1 MSILFCQE
9 LKIISNLDISDRK
22 CYTYPME
29 KIYEITAKGNKLPQD
44 MKSYLYSLGRS
55 VTLVKKAKYGGIIL
69 NGTAVTVRAQ
79 VNEGDKIEIFL
90 PKATSDGIPPMDIPL
105 NVLYEDEHLLA
116 VDKPTNMPTHPS
128 KGNNL
133 PTLANAVMGYYGGD
147 FVFRSVNRLD
157 RDTSGVVI
165 IAKTQISASNMSS
178 SMKKGLWQK
187 KYHAIVEGHPSPES
201 GRIDAPI
208 ERIEEGN
215 IKRTVRADG
224 KRAITDYTVIE
235 KMDDSS
241 LCEITLL
248 TGRTHQIRVHMS
260 HIGHPLVSDFLYGT
274 KSKKEYYLRCKEI
287 TFPHPITNESLTIK
301 A

>member
-1 MSILFCQE
+1 MHL
-9 LKIISNLDISDRK
+9 K
-22 CYTYPME
+22 CYTYGME
-29 KIYEITAKGNKLPQD
+29 KIYEITAKGEKLPQD
-44 MKSYLYSLGRS
+44 MKSYLYSLGLS

-69 NGTAVTVRAQ
+69 NGTTVTVRAQ
-79 VNEGDKIEIFL
+79 VKEGDRIEIFL

-105 NVLYEDEHLLA
+105 KVIYEDEYLIA

-165 IAKTQISASNMSS
+165 IAKTQISASNLSS

-187 KYHAIVEGHPSPES
+187 KYHAIVEGHPHPES

-215 IKRTVRADG
+215 IKRTVRSDG
-224 KRAITDYTVIE
+224 KRAITDYSVIE
-235 KMDDSS
+235 KMDNSS

-248 TGRTHQIRVHMS
+248 TGRTHQIRVHMA

-274 KSKKEYYLRCKEI
+274 ESDKEYFLRCKEI
-287 TFPHPITNESLTIK
+287 TFPHPATNEFITIK